1 MTVSGFMNL
10 TVWQRA
16 MELMKESYGV
26 AAGLPVSERYGLI
39 DQLRRSALSVPSNI
53 AEGHARD
60 SLGAYLHHLSIASG
74 SLAELQTLLLAA
86 QGLGYVTPQ
95 QLARPLALAH
105 ETTRMLLALRT
116 ALRKRHRLRKGT
128 SQFPES

>member
-26 AAGLPVSERYGLI
+26 AARLPSNERYGLI
-39 DQLRRSALSVPSNI
+39 DQLRRSALSVPANI

-60 SLGAYLHHLSIASG
+60 TLGAYLQHLSIASG

-86 QGLGYVTPQ
+86 QGAGYVTPQ

-116 ALRKRHRLRKGT
+116 ALRKRRRLRKE
-128 SQFPES
+128 SLKLPES